1 MAYQQLGQARKVR
14 STLDFALRRID
25 SDLPPISNARP
36 MQGSLFPSDWLIC
49 QTLRRE
55 AEGLI
60 AGKTA
65 VELATAKNK
74 PDDVKEGQA
83 KLAEYR
89 VQKPD
94 GQKAVPSTEPSVPSK
109 AKPKN

>member
-1 MAYQQLGQARKVR
+1 M
-14 STLDFALRRID
+14 LDFALRRID
-25 SDLPPISNARP
+25 SDCLPISALLAADVA
-36 MQGSLFPSDWLIC
+36 GFIPSDWLIC
-49 QTLRRE
+49 QTPRRE